1 VLQPSDLLRVLPLR
15 AQARRSM
22 AMSNF
27 PQLQEGPCSGA
38 LNAQGLEISSFGLNS
53 RKSTNVSAL
62 CLDILTNLPR
72 RHAKIH
78 SPVKRYP
85 CRVKPGCSWR
95 FAEKRGRER
104 HEATATHR
112 SRAQGVVHY
121 FCPHDCERN
130 TSGAKG
136 GLGAREDNAKRHIW
150 VMHDGS
156 AMAPIRIIT

>member
-1 VLQPSDLLRVLPLR
+1 VLQPSDLLRALPLR

-38 LNAQGLEISSFGLNS
+38 LNAQALDLSSFGLNS

-62 CLDILTNLPR
+62 CLNILTNLPR

-78 SPVKRYP
+78 LPVKPYP
-85 CRVKPGCSWR
+85 CRVQPGCGSR
-95 FAEKRGRER
+95 FATNRDLER

-112 SRAQGVVHY
+112 SRAQSVVHY

-130 TSGAKG
+130 TTGAEG
-136 GLGAREDNAKRHIW
+136 GLGVRRDNAKRHIRD
-150 VMHDGS
+150 MHDGS
-156 AMAPIRIIT
+156 TMEPIRITT